1 MVGREDERD
10 ICLQHA
16 NEELSKRKFAG
27 LVFIGGSSQSLEVVW
42 PDKLV

>member
-1 MVGREDERD
+1 MGRGDERD
-10 ICLQHA
+10 ICLEHA

-27 LVFIGGSSQSLEVVW
+27 FVFVGGSSQSLEVVG